1 MAVLTVQ
8 NATRESL
15 VLTDALVAAG
25 VSGDSWGNT
34 GTEYLAVNNG
44 AGSSITVTLVYQ
56 RQFDEQTASN
66 RTVVVAAGKLTLIG
80 PFPQHLY
87 NASNQRASVTYSS
100 VTSVTVAAI
109 RMGA

>member
-8 NATRESL
+8 NISRAGLDVTA
-15 VLTDALVAAG
+15 ALAAAD
-25 VSGDSWGNT
+25 SEGDSWGNT

-44 AGSSITVTLVYQ
+44 SGSSITVTLAYQ
-56 RQFDEQTASN
+56 KQFDGASATN
-66 RTVVVAAGKLTLIG
+66 RTVAVAAGRLALIG

-100 VTSVTVAAI
+100 VTSVTVAAV
-109 RMGA
+109 RMG